1 MNRAFNK
8 IAVASIDDQWIKV
21 EKDMVMGYAK
31 ASFVEL
37 MNWLYGS
44 YGKIT
49 PGYLM
54 RNQDKMQATYN
65 VKYPI

>member
-1 MNRAFNK
+1 
-8 IAVASIDDQWIKV
+8 
-21 EKDMVMGYAK
+21 MVMGYAK